1 MKLYEILELNQNCT
15 KNDIKKAYKKLALK
29 WHPDK
34 NTDNKELCEKK
45 FKDITEA
52 YSILYDDEK
61 RKIYD
66 LYGYERVKNGGDG
79 FDNNFHNMRNNFN
92 FNNFMNMFNNDN
104 DPFQFF
110 FNNQHTNQHTNQP
123 TNFQRQTRIF
133 RDGNQTFTFTTNIHN
148 NYEQE
153 FLRYNISQQ
162 LYENIIKKYG
172 RPKDENNTLI
182 NINLNLIYFY
192 YACKF
197 GIIVNKQKFNIKNNT
212 LSKEYIKK
220 IYLLNL
226 KLPDKIENNYFIMK
240 IPNQGHQLH
249 PLEKCSNLVL
259 KFNITD
265 LKDIKIN
272 NNIFEINYNISI
284 YNLFFN
290 NILSI
295 NLNKYI
301 GIEGMKNIE
310 NLNLT
315 LDNNNNIKDVNN
327 IKITHIGLPN
337 NKYVNLKKGQ
347 NNNMKEIIINNS
359 NNIKDNYIINIKE
372 YLDNNYLNNLV
383 IEEENNVL
391 KNERDNIIIKF
402 KIDYPK
408 NIDIKKITDNEK
420 EILKKYMD

>member
-1 MKLYEILELNQNCT
+1 MNLYEILELNKTCS
-15 KNDIKKAYKKLALK
+15 KNDIKKAYKKQALK

-104 DPFQFF
+104 DPFNMF
-110 FNNQHTNQHTNQP
+110 FNQPNNFHT
-123 TNFQRQTRIF
+123 QTKIF
-133 RDGNQTFTFTTNIHN
+133 RNGNQTFTFTTNVQN
-148 NYEQE
+148 NYQQE
-153 FLRYNISQQ
+153 HLRYNISQQ

-172 RPKDENNTLI
+172 KPRDENNTLI

-197 GIIVNKQKFNIKNNT
+197 GIVVNKQKFNIKNNT
-212 LSKEYIKK
+212 LSKEYVKK
-220 IYLLNL
+220 IYILNL

-249 PLEKCSNLVL
+249 PLEQCSNLVL

-265 LKDIKIN
+265 IKDIKIN
-272 NNIFEINYNISI
+272 NNIFEINYNISV

-301 GIEGMKNIE
+301 SIEGMENIN
-310 NLNLT
+310 NLNLA
-315 LDNNNNIKDVNN
+315 LNNNNNIKDVNN

-337 NKYVNLKKGQ
+337 NKYINLKKGQ
-347 NNNMKEIIINNS
+347 TNDIKEIIINNS
-359 NNIKDNYIINIKE
+359 NNIKDNYIINIQE

-383 IEEENNVL
+383 LEEEKNML
-391 KNERDNIIIKF
+391 KNERDSIIIKF

-408 NIDIKKITDNEK
+408 NIDINKITDNEK
-420 EILKKYMD
+420 KILKKYMD